1 MDKGI
6 REQGGNGPRWPLR
19 GVNIC
24 GTIKTQRQGYTH
36 FPKNPTFI
44 FCPYHIIALLKI
56 CSFSLFVPP
65 ALPYFL
71 GHVGTWIS
79 EIFLWHFFEEN
90 PKKIQLF
97 RIHAEKYCKPMFMSE
112 ILLID
117 WRAIYPLI
125 HNDISMTLMTF
136 WWKLWSSF
144 SKNIN

>member
-79 EIFLWHFFEEN
+79 ENFSVALFRGKSEEN
-90 PKKIQLF
+90 SVVSYSCRKIL
-97 RIHAEKYCKPMFMSE
+97 RTYVHER
-112 ILLID
+112 D
-117 WRAIYPLI
+117 TV
-125 HNDISMTLMTF
+125 N
-136 WWKLWSSF
+136 
-144 SKNIN
+144 